1 MNTFRFALIQL
12 GLRALRALSTNE
24 ADPAD
29 VYFCYRLLLEREPDA
44 SGWEHH
50 LKSIAPGRERKMLV
64 KSFLG
69 SAEYQATHGRAT
81 FVPVETERFVIWVD
95 AEDPQVGRGIMAA
108 RSYETHVTTA
118 LLRELRPDS
127 TFVDIGA
134 NMGWFT
140 LLGATVARQV
150 IAIEPNPTNV
160 QLLYRSL
167 PANGFENVR
176 VLQGAVTDRPNLLQL
191 NFLHSN
197 GSVSSVEAAAITS
210 TIVQGNALDSLL
222 KDIERIDVMKMDIEG
237 HEPIALEGMRETLRR
252 FRPVLIFEFHPAA
265 IRQNAGGDPESFLRT
280 LGNLGY
286 RLAVIRLDGTESDD
300 LSAAGIMGEWQRI
313 NAEMEMDGDMHL
325 DLIGRP
331 T

>member
-1 MNTFRFALIQL
+1 MNTFRFTLIRL
-12 GLRALRALSTNE
+12 WLRGLRALSTDV

-44 SGWEHH
+44 DGWKHH
-50 LKSIAPGRERKMLV
+50 LKSITPRRTREMLV
-64 KSFLG
+64 ESSLG
-69 SAEYQATHGRAT
+69 STEYQEAHGRT
-81 FVPVETERFVIWVD
+81 TLVPVETERFVIWVD
-95 AEDPQVGRGIMAA
+95 AKDPLVARGIMTA
-108 RSYETHVTTA
+108 RSYETHVTAA
-118 LLRELRPDS
+118 LLRELHPDS

-150 IAIEPNPTNV
+150 IAIEPNPANV
-160 QLLYRSL
+160 QLLYRSVL
-167 PANGFENVR
+167 ANGFENVR
-176 VLQGAVTDRPNLLQL
+176 VLQGAVTDGPNLLQL

-197 GSVSSVEAAAITS
+197 GSVSSVEASAATA

-265 IRQNAGGDPESFLRT
+265 IRQNAGGDPEGFLRT
-280 LGNLGY
+280 LGDLGY

-325 DLIGRP
+325 DLIGR
-331 T
+331 TT